1 VKTVKSRIETPP
13 IKLCHRGFRVI
24 GDRLGIGFGCH
35 LANVLTN
42 YANAE
47 EAVYSSLEG
56 VSWSDKN
63 L

>member
-1 VKTVKSRIETPP
+1 
-13 IKLCHRGFRVI
+13 
-24 GDRLGIGFGCH
+24 
-35 LANVLTN
+35 VLTN

-56 VSWSDKN
+56 VSWSDKY